1 MLAFLLRLRPT
12 SPRCGRA
19 KRAAS
24 PVAWSWQVLKE
35 VTESQLP
42 WQFLDGSQGQHGWRP
57 AVLCEGH
64 ACPCASPPSTP
75 QMRGGVEH
83 SKGRPCVDEGA
94 GGMLIS
100 DGDYCG
106 GMGGTLAI
114 LPQAA
119 ILPAVTQ
126 QWGSTG
132 PSVSGFAD
140 RAYGPTGGVH
150 GQIAQ
155 DLAMPL

>member
-1 MLAFLLRLRPT
+1 
-12 SPRCGRA
+12 
-19 KRAAS
+19 
-24 PVAWSWQVLKE
+24 
-35 VTESQLP
+35 
-42 WQFLDGSQGQHGWRP
+42 
-57 AVLCEGH
+57 
-64 ACPCASPPSTP
+64 
-75 QMRGGVEH
+75 
-83 SKGRPCVDEGA
+83 
-94 GGMLIS
+94 MLIS

-150 GQIAQ
+150 GQ
-155 DLAMPL
+155 MPRTWPCLFNFTYTFSRPKRVNTTS